1 MDISIG
7 GYKMKNKTENV
18 SELVELIGIAL
29 DKEPFTEAMA
39 ALCVTLAILIK
50 EHVPLE
56 NREDAMDRILRSVES
71 WFEDEAQ

>member
-1 MDISIG
+1 MRDRV
-7 GYKMKNKTENV
+7 KNV

-39 ALCVTLAILIK
+39 ALCATLAILIK
-50 EHVPLE
+50 EHVSLE

>member
-1 MDISIG
+1 MRDRV
-7 GYKMKNKTENV
+7 KNV

-39 ALCVTLAILIK
+39 ALCATLAILIK
-50 EHVPLE
+50 DHVPLE

>member
-1 MDISIG
+1 MRD
-7 GYKMKNKTENV
+7 KVKNV
-18 SELVELIGIAL
+18 SDLVDLIGIAL

-39 ALCVTLAILIK
+39 ALCATLAILIK
-50 EHVPLE
+50 EHIPPE